1 MFGGRGFATAVILI
15 LIALTCVA
23 IARRLE
29 GERRLLRKLR
39 ASGTVRLDSLSDAE
53 RDAAESLRAAGVLR
67 MDRHRGYVQS
77 EELKTFRR
85 KRVRFA
91 LSGAL
96 VALFLAVMV
105 AVVMLR

>member
-1 MFGGRGFATAVILI
+1 MFGGRGFATAVIFI

-23 IARRLE
+23 IAKRLE

-39 ASGTVRLDSLSDAE
+39 ESGTVRLDSLSAAE
-53 RDAAESLRAAGVLR
+53 RDVAESLRAAGVLR
-67 MDRHRGYVQS
+67 VDRQRGYVQS
-77 EELKTFRR
+77 EALKTFRR

-96 VALFLAVMV
+96 VALFLALTV
-105 AVVMLR
+105 AVVLLR